1 MSGLIDFGGM
11 MQGAAA
17 MTDATTNIINSGY
30 GIFNNERNFYYQRKN
45 WAYQKALQREIFN
58 REDTA
63 VQRRAAD
70 LKAAGFNPLLAAG
83 SAASAGAAVNTS
95 APRAEGANLK
105 SNFSEIAL
113 ALAKTEADVSMTQ
126 AQRNLINKQAELQQ
140 MTIDWYKNHPEY
152 APGIS
157 DQRATRGILMD
168 YIDSNRIP
176 AQRAHFE
183 PDKLISYHMKQG
195 KSYAEASAMAKRQM
209 KWQELDKKGYPGA
222 YKVRNVLNYN

>member
-83 SAASAGAAVNTS
+83 SAASAGGRRRT
-95 APRAEGANLK
+95 AP
-105 SNFSEIAL
+105 
-113 ALAKTEADVSMTQ
+113 
-126 AQRNLINKQAELQQ
+126 
-140 MTIDWYKNHPEY
+140 
-152 APGIS
+152 
-157 DQRATRGILMD
+157 
-168 YIDSNRIP
+168 
-176 AQRAHFE
+176 
-183 PDKLISYHMKQG
+183 
-195 KSYAEASAMAKRQM
+195 
-209 KWQELDKKGYPGA
+209 
-222 YKVRNVLNYN
+222 